1 MIYVIIATA
10 IISGV
15 IGVIALLP
23 DIPPAPQE
31 LIAYTDIFAGILK
44 QISEVYRYFMSPS
57 IAYVTLFI
65 ILTMLAFDPLYK
77 LTLWVLR
84 KLPIGV
90 K

>member
-10 IISGV
+10 IIGGV

-23 DIPPAPQE
+23 DIPPAPVE
-31 LIAYTDIFAGILK
+31 LVAYTDIFAGILK

-65 ILTMLAFDPLYK
+65 ILTLLAFDPLYK

-84 KLPIGV
+84 KLPVGV

>member
-10 IISGV
+10 IIGGV

-23 DIPPAPQE
+23 DIPPAPAE
-31 LIAYTDIFAGILK
+31 LVSYIDIFAGILK

-65 ILTMLAFDPLYK
+65 ILTLLAFDPLYK

>member
-31 LIAYTDIFAGILK
+31 LVAYTDIFAGILK
-44 QISEVYRYFMSPS
+44 QISGVYRYFMSPS

>member
-10 IISGV
+10 IIGGV

-23 DIPPAPQE
+23 DIPPAPLE
-31 LIAYTDIFAGILK
+31 LVAYTDTFAGILK
-44 QISEVYRYFMSPS
+44 QISEVYRYFMSPA

-65 ILTMLAFDPLYK
+65 ILTLLAFDPLYK